1 MLKFQ
6 SLDDILKSCSFN
18 MKIKESDYFEEITCC
33 FHWNELINNIHHV
46 YGLPIDNYQLYSKYI
61 PEFRRKNRQN
71 FNDIKHK
78 CVKLILNYQILKIL
92 ESCSSQ
98 VTFNTESIEESSI
111 KINEFLFKI
120 KEAYDINLEKWQIFS
135 TSRVTLHKIVDDVS
149 HKLGFNKEAT
159 LPKEKL
165 NTILRLK
172 YTDTSTKNISSCSNQ
187 QKKANLNETKEN
199 KIRKTPNHMPNS
211 KANVEAMYYS
221 LIGDLNHFKQD
232 LDSIKAQNT
241 AIKKLQS
248 GLMDSMQTLIRTTK
262 HEADE
267 ALHEIPW
274 DRLVIAFFGETNA
287 GKSTI
292 IETFRI
298 LFDKKR
304 KKNSDGLIVGD
315 GRQDFTKDYHEYN
328 FTINNRPFTLIDVP
342 GIEGNESEFKDIIKN
357 ALRKAHCVFYV
368 QGHNKKPDSATAQK
382 IKKYLGNWVN
392 VYSIQNIRGS
402 VSDYDEEEE
411 RETLLTPN
419 VLKNE
424 SLIRS
429 SFEEIL
435 GEVYKGNIPLQAL
448 LAMCAQ
454 ANFSNERPDLQKK
467 QDKLLKYFHNA
478 DEILKFSQFQTIIN
492 LVTEKSSNFTDEILK
507 SNQQKLISLCY
518 KVNEEMHSIVKQE
531 EQNTEDLRNRLIE
544 FRRESKAI
552 TSETYTSLSYKLNSQ
567 ISTAFSIL
575 KNNLFE
581 IIDKADKQAKE
592 LAEIEVYDLKNSLSE
607 ELYDIVENEILTM
620 EQKLKTKKKKLEGV
634 NLQFNFDC
642 DFYVDINIDTDEA
655 LSELNIN
662 LDDIG
667 DFALSTAGTAAT
679 GALIGS
685 IIPGVGTV
693 VGGILGG
700 VVGAVG
706 NGFFHNDGKGDAKN
720 ILAHNIDDSKNAV
733 KRSIDLS
740 LRSLKTHLNN
750 KQRQIEK
757 GLNQELQNL
766 DVIHGLTISM
776 EQKMNIAMQKY
787 KN

>member
-1 MLKFQ
+1 M
-6 SLDDILKSCSFN
+6 
-18 MKIKESDYFEEITCC
+18 
-33 FHWNELINNIHHV
+33 
-46 YGLPIDNYQLYSKYI
+46 
-61 PEFRRKNRQN
+61 
-71 FNDIKHK
+71 
-78 CVKLILNYQILKIL
+78 
-92 ESCSSQ
+92 
-98 VTFNTESIEESSI
+98 
-111 KINEFLFKI
+111 
-120 KEAYDINLEKWQIFS
+120 
-135 TSRVTLHKIVDDVS
+135 
-149 HKLGFNKEAT
+149 
-159 LPKEKL
+159 
-165 NTILRLK
+165 
-172 YTDTSTKNISSCSNQ
+172 
-187 QKKANLNETKEN
+187 
-199 KIRKTPNHMPNS
+199 
-211 KANVEAMYYS
+211 
-221 LIGDLNHFKQD
+221 
-232 LDSIKAQNT
+232 
-241 AIKKLQS
+241 
-248 GLMDSMQTLIRTTK
+248 
-262 HEADE
+262 
-267 ALHEIPW
+267 
-274 DRLVIAFFGETNA
+274 
-287 GKSTI
+287 
-292 IETFRI
+292 
-298 LFDKKR
+298 
-304 KKNSDGLIVGD
+304 
-315 GRQDFTKDYHEYN
+315 
-328 FTINNRPFTLIDVP
+328 
-342 GIEGNESEFKDIIKN
+342 
-357 ALRKAHCVFYV
+357 
-368 QGHNKKPDSATAQK
+368 
-382 IKKYLGNWVN
+382 
-392 VYSIQNIRGS
+392 
-402 VSDYDEEEE
+402 
-411 RETLLTPN
+411 
-419 VLKNE
+419 
-424 SLIRS
+424 
-429 SFEEIL
+429 
-435 GEVYKGNIPLQAL
+435 
-448 LAMCAQ
+448 
-454 ANFSNERPDLQKK
+454 
-467 QDKLLKYFHNA
+467 
-478 DEILKFSQFQTIIN
+478 KFSQFQTIIN